1 MMKFFILLKHELY
14 RLISSPGTMCIFL
27 VFPFI
32 LIALMGFLFED
43 LYHTSIVSSY
53 DFYGVTMLFFIIMMG
68 STVPA
73 NVFLAKKIKS
83 GNTRIFYSPVSRISI
98 YCSKILACFLVMSIC
113 VTLNI
118 IVFQMTSFVNFG
130 GENIG
135 YVIFLMVQFCFFL
148 IVLSSAICVTIHSE
162 EITNIILSNSMS
174 VFGLLSGI
182 FFPIANLGHFFERLA
197 AYSPFKWTIDC
208 LFQLIYDGGS
218 MNYWWI
224 MLGLFGLSLLLLMI
238 VHRNYR
244 PENYI

>member
-1 MMKFFILLKHELY
+1 MKFWTLFKHELY

-27 VFPFI
+27 VFPVI

-43 LYHTSIVSSY
+43 LYHTSFVSSY
-53 DFYGVTMLFFIIMMG
+53 DFYGVTMLFYIMMMG

-73 NVFLAKKIKS
+73 NVFLEKKIKS
-83 GNTRIFYSPVSRISI
+83 GNTRIFYSPVSRVSI
-98 YCSKILACFLVMSIC
+98 YSSKILACFLVMS
-113 VTLNI
+113 VSVSVNI
-118 IVFQMTSFVNFG
+118 IVFQLTSFVNFG
-130 GENIG
+130 SQDIG
-135 YVIFLMVQFCFFL
+135 YVILLMILFVFFL

-182 FFPIANLGHFFERLA
+182 FFPIANLGEFFENVA

-208 LFQLIYDGGS
+208 LFQIIYDGGS
-218 MNYWWI
+218 LHYWWI
-224 MLGLFGLSLLLLMI
+224 ISGLFVFSLLLLLI